1 MWTKVVIAAAL
12 GLLATLAVA
21 AQPMSDSQ
29 LDLVV
34 AGWGPHEG
42 PKGNNGWGNG
52 ADPTN
57 PGSFKG
63 KTAPSKSC
71 NCSRP
76 SAGKINTNPTTS
88 SGR

>member
-1 MWTKVVIAAAL
+1 MLRKLVAAAAL
-12 GLLATLAVA
+12 VA
-21 AQPMSDSQ
+21 LSTVAIAAERMTDAQM
-29 LDLVV
+29 DLVV
-34 AGWGPHEG
+34 AGWGPNER

-52 ADPTN
+52 ADGNN

-63 KTAPSKSC
+63 GTAASKSC
-71 NCSRP
+71 NCSRS